1 MGQPNYPAS
10 SGSSNSSS
18 AFTYKPQTAASI
30 TTSSA
35 LPSGSND
42 VYGFG
47 SDLGNS
53 NVFLGTQTSYGKDGP
68 DAIKQG
74 GNNKP
79 VTSSAP
85 VVRSANSFMQ
95 TWANSSVSN
104 PQFFAQYQEQLYASG
119 FYGSSK
125 PRWGVYTTSDAAAMK
140 KALQSYAGIV
150 NPNDPNPVTFADY
163 LDHAMSQVGANGG
176 FGGGGGSTRA
186 PLTISYTDPAEL
198 HETLQS
204 AAQSALGRNLNSDEL
219 NKFVSAFHGK
229 EAKAQ
234 RAAYNGASSATNP
247 EATGESQDFVSTNN
261 TKEAGERST
270 ATYLD
275 SINQL
280 LGVK

>member
-10 SGSSNSSS
+10 SGSNSSS
-18 AFTYKPQTAASI
+18 AFSYKPQTAASI
-30 TTSSA
+30 TTSSS

-42 VYGFG
+42 VYNFG

-53 NVFLGTQTSYGKDGP
+53 SVFLGTQTSYGKNGP

-74 GNNKP
+74 GNSKP
-79 VTSSAP
+79 VTSSSP

-125 PRWGVYTTSDAAAMK
+125 PRFGVYTTDDAAAMK
-140 KALQSYAGIV
+140 RALQSYAGIV

-163 LDHAMSQVGANGG
+163 LDHAMSQVNANGG
-176 FGGGGGSTRA
+176 FGGGMGGSARA

-198 HETLQS
+198 HEAALS
-204 AAQSALGRNLNSDEL
+204 AAQQAIGRDLSSSEL
-219 NKFVSAFHGK
+219 DRFTKAFHGK
-229 EAKAQ
+229 EASAQ
-234 RAAYNGASSATNP
+234 RAAYNGASSVTNP
-247 EATGESQDFVSTNN
+247 EVTGESKSFVDANN
-261 TKEAGERST
+261 SKEEGERMQ